1 MSGLGSILSSA
12 AVKSDIPGFRPYH
25 ASVARKQ
32 LLSPHFMRIVFDSS
46 EFHCLGTDG
55 FDQRIKILFPF
66 DEGHPGGPWG
76 DPHLFD
82 EESIARGMW
91 YQQWKSL
98 DVTERNT
105 IRTYTIRHADPAA
118 GELTV
123 DFVLHDSSGPAVTFA
138 ATCSVGDDVIIIGPD
153 ARSLHSDIGIDFH
166 PGAARHLLL
175 MGDETAVP
183 AISAILE
190 RLAADRWDGDGVVI
204 TEVPDQQDFLTFVV
218 PRNIRVFQHARG
230 AELVSRGQRAAD
242 RLRSLYAP
250 DRVDMSAIDGSDGS
264 AFGGE
269 SSKHGDVA
277 DLQENADVLWEVPS
291 HVPDS
296 GLYAWVAG
304 EAGMVRFLRR
314 LLITQMGLDRKRIAF
329 MGYWREGRK
338 EI

>member
-1 MSGLGSILSSA
+1 MYGFDSTLNTMTK
-12 AVKSDIPGFRPYH
+12 KSDIPGFRPYR

-32 LLSPHFMRIVFDSS
+32 ILSPHFMRIVFSSS
-46 EFHCLGTDG
+46 EFHRLGTDG

-66 DEGHPGGPWG
+66 DDVHPSGPWG

-82 EESIARGMW
+82 EDSIARGMW

-98 DVTERNT
+98 DTTERNT
-105 IRTYTIRHADPAA
+105 IRTYTIRHANPAA
-118 GELTV
+118 GEMTV
-123 DFVLHDSSGPAVTFA
+123 DFVLHDSSGPAGTFA

-153 ARSLHSDIGIDFH
+153 AHSLHSDIGIDFH

-175 MGDETAVP
+175 MGDETAIP

-190 RLAADRWDGDGVVI
+190 RLSADRWEGDGTVI
-204 TEVPDQQDFLTFVV
+204 TEVPDRRDFLTLTA
-218 PRNIRVFQHARG
+218 PRNVRVFQLARG
-230 AELVSRGQRAAD
+230 SASVPRGQAVANRLCSLCTPD
-242 RLRSLYAP
+242 RLDTSVA
-250 DRVDMSAIDGSDGS
+250 DGSDGS
-264 AFGGE
+264 TFDGE
-269 SSKHGDVA
+269 SGEHSDVA
-277 DLQENADVLWEVPS
+277 DLSADADVLWEVPS

-314 LLITQMGLDRKRIAF
+314 LLITRLGLDRRRIAF